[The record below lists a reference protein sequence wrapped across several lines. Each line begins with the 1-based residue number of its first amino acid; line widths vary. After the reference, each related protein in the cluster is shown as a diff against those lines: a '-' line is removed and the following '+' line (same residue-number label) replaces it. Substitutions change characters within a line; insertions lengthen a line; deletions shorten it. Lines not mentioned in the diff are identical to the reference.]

1 MTIYSGFYQLKMVIF
16 HSYVSLPVGKCF
28 VSTRSGS
35 KATGAIH
42 HLTGPSRR
50 QAKGDMYSP
59 CLSVRLTKIREPG
72 GATAGANRCHSQLSQ
87 HRDPVVRIDSHRFE
101 NKQHCNLFE
110 NVGTVLVTRRCELI
124 FRFCSEWESN
134 LILLCWPSR
143 GSEIHSCNSL
153 KQTLLCPATTS
164 KAVESC
170 FSPPLPLP
178 MDMTSAP
185 CI

>member
-1 MTIYSGFYQLKMVIF
+1 MLVYQWVNVLFQPEAVPKLLAPSII
-16 HSYVSLPVGKCF
+16 SP
-28 VSTRSGS
+28 
-35 KATGAIH
+35 A
-42 HLTGPSRR
+42 PSRR

-72 GATAGANRCHSQLSQ
+72 GANGGANRCHSQLS
-87 HRDPVVRIDSHRFE
+87 
-101 NKQHCNLFE
+101 QHCNLFE

-170 FSPPLPLP
+170 FFPSVAITYGHDISTMHITQEPIGRSHETCQDHGLVSSKKCGS
-178 MDMTSAP
+178 TS
-185 CI
+185 

>member
-1 MTIYSGFYQLKMVIF
+1 MFCFNQKRF
-16 HSYVSLPVGKCF
+16 QSYWRHPSSHRPLEAPSQRRYVQPLPLGAPHED
-28 VSTRSGS
+28 SRTRWGN
-35 KATGAIH
+35 G
-42 HLTGPSRR
+42 
-50 QAKGDMYSP
+50 
-59 CLSVRLTKIREPG
+59 
-72 GATAGANRCHSQLSQ
+72 GANRCHSQLS
-87 HRDPVVRIDSHRFE
+87 
-101 NKQHCNLFE
+101 QHCNLFE

-170 FSPPLPLP
+170 FSPPLLLP